1 MSGGVE
7 ALLYPRSVA
16 VVGASP
22 RENSL
27 GFRVVRNLKH
37 MGFAGR
43 ITPINPRYEEVA
55 GLPCRPS
62 IAAVDGDVDV
72 AVLAIPAAA
81 AIDVLAEAADVGIRA
96 LVIPAGGFEDAGSVA
111 GRALHD
117 SLVSMAAAHGLAI
130 WGPNNMGLINVHRR
144 AALWTASKMPTI
156 APGRLAII
164 SQSGSV
170 AIALSQDERRLGLS
184 HVISSGNEAVL
195 TAADYLSALASDDHV
210 GVIALFLETIRK
222 PPLFSAAAARALAN
236 GKRIIALK
244 VGRSEVGRAAV
255 AAHTGALAGEQH
267 IYDAFF
273 RKCGVIAVTDFEEL
287 TETAALC
294 LACPKGPATPH
305 TAVLTLSGGEAAL
318 TADLGC
324 DLGLSLPAYSNETV
338 ELLRP
343 ALPPL
348 SKPRNPMDAWGL
360 GWDPRNF
367 KQMLEAITSDRRI
380 GTLAIAVDAPASG
393 GGDAGVAIEMA
404 HVTGR
409 LTSNTRIVV
418 INNIAGAFN
427 EPLSAAVQKSG
438 GTYLVGLRPGL
449 AALARWTPA
458 CPDPIPSTP
467 TVGVSDPVMSNLVSA
482 TEPQR
487 YEALRSLG
495 LPMSPCIAVESP
507 EEAVAAAEKLGYPV
521 VLKGT
526 SSSIAHRSELDLVR
540 LRLDNADAVRAAHSD
555 LATALGRH
563 AASDPHR
570 AVVIQP
576 MISGGVELIIGIRNE
591 PGFGTLAIAGLG
603 GIFVE
608 VLRDTACAFAPLSLN
623 AAEDMLHRTRAG
635 FILAGARGRPPCDI
649 EAAAR
654 ALVALGDI
662 GVRSQQDIAA
672 IEVNP
677 LIVLEQGRGAIGV
690 DIVVEKHQP
699 FT

>member
-1 MSGGVE
+1 
-7 ALLYPRSVA
+7 LQ
-16 VVGASP
+16 
-22 RENSL
+22 
-27 GFRVVRNLKH
+27 
-37 MGFAGR
+37 
-43 ITPINPRYEEVA
+43 
-55 GLPCRPS
+55 
-62 IAAVDGDVDV
+62 
-72 AVLAIPAAA
+72 
-81 AIDVLAEAADVGIRA
+81 
-96 LVIPAGGFEDAGSVA
+96 GS
-111 GRALHD
+111 
-117 SLVSMAAAHGLAI
+117 S
-130 WGPNNMGLINVHRR
+130 
-144 AALWTASKMPTI
+144 
-156 APGRLAII
+156 
-164 SQSGSV
+164 
-170 AIALSQDERRLGLS
+170 
-184 HVISSGNEAVL
+184 
-195 TAADYLSALASDDHV
+195 
-210 GVIALFLETIRK
+210 
-222 PPLFSAAAARALAN
+222 
-236 GKRIIALK
+236 
-244 VGRSEVGRAAV
+244 
-255 AAHTGALAGEQH
+255 

-404 HVTGR
+404 QVTGR
-409 LTSNTRIVV
+409 LTGNTRIVV
-418 INNIAGAFN
+418 INNIAGTFN

-449 AALARWTPA
+449 AALARWTPP

-467 TVGVSDPVMSNLVSA
+467 TVVVSDPLMSNLVSA

-487 YEALRSLG
+487 YETLRSLG
-495 LPMSPCIAVESP
+495 LPMAPCIAVESA
-507 EEAVAAAEKLGYPV
+507 EQAVAAAEKLGYPV

-526 SSSIAHRSELDLVR
+526 SPSIAHRSELDLVR

-570 AVVIQP
+570 AVVMQP

-608 VLRDTACAFAPLSLN
+608 VLRDTTFAFAPLNLN
-623 AAEDMLHRTRAG
+623 VAEDMLHRTRAG
-635 FILAGARGRPPCDI
+635 AILAGARGRPPCDI

-699 FT
+699 FK

>member
-1 MSGGVE
+1 
-7 ALLYPRSVA
+7 
-16 VVGASP
+16 
-22 RENSL
+22 
-27 GFRVVRNLKH
+27 
-37 MGFAGR
+37 
-43 ITPINPRYEEVA
+43 
-55 GLPCRPS
+55 
-62 IAAVDGDVDV
+62 
-72 AVLAIPAAA
+72 
-81 AIDVLAEAADVGIRA
+81 
-96 LVIPAGGFEDAGSVA
+96 
-111 GRALHD
+111 
-117 SLVSMAAAHGLAI
+117 
-130 WGPNNMGLINVHRR
+130 VHRR

-210 GVIALFLETIRK
+210 GVIALFLETIRN
-222 PPLFSAAAARALAN
+222 PPLFRASAARALAN
-236 GKRIIALK
+236 GKRIVALK

-324 DLGLSLPAYSNETV
+324 DLGLSLPAYTNETV

-404 HVTGR
+404 QVTGR
-409 LTSNTRIVV
+409 LTGNTRIVV

-427 EPLSAAVQKSG
+427 EPLSAAVQKSERNVFG
-438 GTYLVGLRPGL
+438 GPTSGAGGPSALDAPMPGSYSEHTDRRRKRSVDECMSRPESAGLL
-449 AALARWTPA
+449 AEF
-458 CPDPIPSTP
+458 PIA
-467 TVGVSDPVMSNLVSA
+467 VGVN
-482 TEPQR
+482 
-487 YEALRSLG
+487 
-495 LPMSPCIAVESP
+495 
-507 EEAVAAAEKLGYPV
+507 
-521 VLKGT
+521 
-526 SSSIAHRSELDLVR
+526 
-540 LRLDNADAVRAAHSD
+540 
-555 LATALGRH
+555 
-563 AASDPHR
+563 
-570 AVVIQP
+570 
-576 MISGGVELIIGIRNE
+576 
-591 PGFGTLAIAGLG
+591 
-603 GIFVE
+603 
-608 VLRDTACAFAPLSLN
+608 
-623 AAEDMLHRTRAG
+623 
-635 FILAGARGRPPCDI
+635 
-649 EAAAR
+649 
-654 ALVALGDI
+654 
-662 GVRSQQDIAA
+662 
-672 IEVNP
+672 
-677 LIVLEQGRGAIGV
+677 
-690 DIVVEKHQP
+690 
-699 FT
+699 